1 MLWRKTMS
9 MFSWRGF
16 ATAGIGGFMLGS
28 DSGVIASALAQLK
41 AASGAQEDLLACVA
55 SASIAGV
62 VLAMTFG
69 GRLVDRLGRVAAL
82 RFAAGL
88 YLSFAPLVL
97 LAPGAGVLL
106 LAARV
111 GAGAADGLLAMA
123 LGVYL
128 TENLPT
134 AVRGKGAVISQ
145 FAQTFGNLAGGAVA
159 FALVST
165 VGSPAVSWR
174 LCFLFASLPA
184 ALFLVITRGL
194 SEVPRRVPA
203 PTAAP
208 SPGGAGRG
216 TALLACALGA
226 CFALTGIG
234 IALDYSVLLLG
245 RTGLPSAACGCA
257 DVTVKGANLVFTALA
272 LVFVERRGRVFLLK
286 TGIAGLFLSFV
297 LAAGV
302 FAALE
307 RGIAP
312 PSVAVGSVA
321 AFALAALAASFALGP
336 GACTWLV
343 LSEILP
349 SACRARA
356 LAASMLV
363 YNLTAFTLMTFF
375 FCGVGAVGVSGMFL
389 CLAAAMSVYFVLV
402 RRFVPETTGRTLA
415 EIEEGGLH
423 GQRAGAA

>member
-1 MLWRKTMS
+1 MS

-28 DSGVIASALAQLK
+28 DSGVIASALARLK
-41 AASGAQEDLLACVA
+41 ATGGAEEDLLACVA

-82 RFAAGL
+82 RFATGL
-88 YLSFAPLVL
+88 YLALAPLVL
-97 LAPGAGVLL
+97 LAPGAGLLL
-106 LAARV
+106 LAVRV

-134 AVRGKGAVISQ
+134 DVRGKGAVISQ
-145 FAQTFGNLAGGAVA
+145 LAQTFGNLAGGAVA
-159 FALVST
+159 FALVS
-165 VGSPAVSWR
+165 VIGDPAMSWR
-174 LCFLFASLPA
+174 LCFLFALLPA
-184 ALFLVITRGL
+184 ALFWVVVRGL
-194 SEVPRRVPA
+194 PDESRRSSTPN
-203 PTAAP
+203 AAP
-208 SPGGAGRG
+208 PRENAGRG
-216 TALLACALGA
+216 AVLLACALGA

-234 IALDYSVLLLG
+234 VALDYSVLLLG
-245 RTGLPSAACGCA
+245 RTGLPPAGCGCA

-272 LVFVERRGRVFLLK
+272 LVFVERKGRVFLLK

-297 LAAGV
+297 LAASV

-307 RGIAP
+307 RGTVP
-312 PSVAVGSVA
+312 PSVTVGFAA

-375 FCGVGAVGVSGMFL
+375 FRGIGAVGVSGMFL
-389 CLAAAMSVYFVLV
+389 FLAVAMSVYFVLV
-402 RRFVPETTGRTLA
+402 SRFVPETAGRTLA
-415 EIEEGGLH
+415 EIEGRGLH